1 MKWEPWKVLRR
12 GEKCLD
18 TSIHRR
24 LLAAVEATD
33 LGERRGGGCSWS
45 TTVEGQYWFKW
56 DIMAVSGWGNEER
69 SEK

>member
-1 MKWEPWKVLRR
+1 M
-12 GEKCLD
+12 
-18 TSIHRR
+18 
-24 LLAAVEATD
+24 EATD